1 MDINQADLTESIY
14 SIHYEKIQ
22 QFLEKN
28 LIDKSILEDATQ
40 EIFKE
45 FLESL
50 SKEQIALLL
59 KHDYMM
65 QYILHHLANK
75 LCIAVKK
82 RKKEKDMSSSN
93 KKKDLKTIHKT
104 IQKEL
109 NERYKDILVLR
120 YIKHYEAD
128 DIIDILHI
136 NSKEAYNKLLQRA
149 KGQLAKLIL
158 AIILLVTVST
168 TTTYAIKKIYI
179 KFKENPFDNKKQV
192 SFVVPNTTLEPTEFI
207 ESTDNEFIP
216 YTPTYIP
223 KMYKLS
229 DKMSTS
235 ISHLVM
241 YTSDDDTIT
250 YMQVHLSSAVSIDNN
265 LKIVNETTKNDITYY
280 YMTRD
285 DTQLTTI
292 HMLTW
297 SDGNYQY
304 QISSQKL
311 KQKELVKIAESIQ
324 VEN

>member
-1 MDINQADLTESIY
+1 MDINQTDLTESIY

-50 SKEQIALLL
+50 SKEQIALSLE
-59 KHDYMM
+59 HDYMM

-75 LCIAVKK
+75 LCITIKK
-82 RKKEKDMSSSN
+82 KKKEKSMSSSN
-93 KKKDLKTIHKT
+93 KKKDLKEIHKT

-109 NERYKDILVLR
+109 NERYRDVLILR
-120 YIKHYEAD
+120 YIKHYKAD

-149 KGQLAKLIL
+149 KSQLAKLIL

-179 KFKENPFDNKKQV
+179 KFKENPFDNKKQI
-192 SFVVPNTTLEPTEFI
+192 SFVVPNATPEPTEF
-207 ESTDNEFIP
+207 EEFTDEEFIP
-216 YTPTYIP
+216 HMPAYIP
-223 KMYKLS
+223 KSYKLS

-235 ISHLVM
+235 TSHLVT

-250 YMQVHLSSAVSIDNN
+250 YVQMPFSSAVSIDNN
-265 LKIVNETTKNDITYY
+265 LKIVSETTKNDITYY

-285 DTQLTTI
+285 DTQLATI

-304 QISSQKL
+304 QITSQKL
-311 KQKELVKIAESIQ
+311 KEKELVKIAESIQ
-324 VEN
+324 IEK